1 MRAICRGATRAVGVA
16 LIGLVLVAGCTHS
29 SSPAASKP
37 PPRFSRADA
46 TRLNR
51 SLASG
56 REPTVRSAIAMPA
69 GQRLSASAARELAA
83 VVPITFNQSSFHLL
97 DTAGAVQAKPGGV
110 RCGRATYVDSMVW
123 LYPQVGGEERALRAG
138 WAWTR

>member
-1 MRAICRGATRAVGVA
+1 VRAICRGATRAVGVA
-16 LIGLVLVAGCTHS
+16 LIGFVLVAGCTHS
-29 SSPAASKP
+29 SSPEASKP
-37 PPRFSRADA
+37 PPRFSPADA

-56 REPTVRSAIAMPA
+56 REPTVRSAIAMPS

-97 DTAGAVQAKPGGV
+97 DNRDATITGQMAHPPAGASAKWTFTLFYTGAAWVIADAEPV
-110 RCGRATYVDSMVW
+110 R
-123 LYPQVGGEERALRAG
+123 
-138 WAWTR
+138 

>member
-1 MRAICRGATRAVGVA
+1 VRAICRGATRAVGVA

-37 PPRFSRADA
+37 PPRFSPADT

-56 REPTVRSAIAMPA
+56 TESTVRSAIAMPA

-97 DTAGAVQAKPGGV
+97 DNRDATIAGQAAHPPAGAPAKWTFMLFYTGTAWVIADAEPV
-110 RCGRATYVDSMVW
+110 R
-123 LYPQVGGEERALRAG
+123 
-138 WAWTR
+138 